1 MAFKVSVIFDSL
13 TVPLSLTTY
22 ILLHAI
28 LKRSDRTPEGDIEL
42 AIKRMNDYKSRY

>member
-22 ILLHAI
+22 ITVSSLETALLAGN
-28 LKRSDRTPEGDIEL
+28 LPPKRGPVITL
-42 AIKRMNDYKSRY
+42 VK